1 MFGKGERKLFH
12 SWKFD
17 MKERE
22 AVAYHSPSVKD
33 RLNDKWSI
41 AAICGLKIINS
52 HFPSELE
59 FKIIYATL

>member
-33 RLNDKWSI
+33 RLNDEWSI

-52 HFPSELE
+52 HFPS
-59 FKIIYATL
+59 